1 VVRQTA
7 TGRRSHIPE
16 APSGF
21 RFFFSGGTVLEIDR
35 LSKRFGGVRAVDGCS
50 FSVETATITGL
61 IGPNGAGK
69 TTLFNLLTGTLR
81 PDAGH
86 VRLEGRDITRCPPH
100 RVFRSGI
107 GRTFQIPR
115 EFRNMTVVENL
126 MTAFPNQLGERIWNP
141 FLRSRAV
148 SRQDGAARDKA
159 LEVLE
164 FLELVPV
171 AHEQAGNL
179 SGGQKK
185 LLELARTMM
194 SEPRLLLLDEPAAGV
209 NRTLLHRLAD
219 SIRRLCAECG
229 VTILLVEHDM
239 DFVMRLCHPV
249 VVMSEGRVLAEGS
262 PFDIQRD
269 PRVLDAYLGGQY
281 VALDR

>member
-1 VVRQTA
+1 M
-7 TGRRSHIPE
+7 
-16 APSGF
+16 
-21 RFFFSGGTVLEIDR
+21 LEIDR